1 MRLSQALALLP
12 LLLAV
17 ACQSPTDPP
26 TSAQH
31 CSVQR
36 AGVLPVRLDRGF
48 LLVPGALNHN
58 RVLLLVDTGAEASMV
73 TPQAEMEFGLDRDA
87 RRHTTLHGIG
97 GQITMVNARVASF
110 GVGDVEMMDL
120 SVAVGPLP
128 ALPATDPP
136 IGGLVGADYLSDYDV
151 DLDVPRHTI
160 TLYNVLGCGDGFS
173 PWQHAVSVM
182 PIRRQYKDLLTLDVT
197 VDGQTMDA
205 LLDSGARGTTI
216 SVAAA
221 QRLGLD
227 SATLAHDR
235 ATSEWGVDRNT
246 LASHLHQFG
255 ELRVG
260 REVFHGPH
268 LEVAPLLLPGAEMLL
283 GADYLRTRHVW
294 VSYATRRMFV
304 APPGQ

>member
-1 MRLSQALALLP
+1 MHLSQALALLP
-12 LLLAV
+12 LLLAA
-17 ACQSPTDPP
+17 ACQSPTDLPQ
-26 TSAQH
+26 TARH

-36 AGVLPVRLDRGF
+36 AGVLPVQLDRGF

-58 RVLLLVDTGAEASMV
+58 KVLLLVDTGAEASMV
-73 TPQAEMEFGLDRDA
+73 TPQAEMEFRLDRDG

-97 GQITMVNARVASF
+97 GQITMVNARVTSF
-110 GVGDVEMMDL
+110 GVGDVEMMDV
-120 SVAVGPLP
+120 SIAVGPLP

-151 DLDVPRHTI
+151 DLDVPHHTI
-160 TLYNVLGCGDGFS
+160 TLYNVQGCGEDFS
-173 PWQHAVSVM
+173 PWQHAVSVV

-197 VDGQTMDA
+197 VDGQTMNA

-216 SVAAA
+216 SAAAA
-221 QRLGLD
+221 QHLGLD
-227 SATLAHDR
+227 SAALAHDR
-235 ATSEWGVDRNT
+235 ATSELGVDRNT
-246 LASHLHQFG
+246 LASHLHQFD

-268 LEVAPLLLPGAEMLL
+268 LQVAPLLLPGAEMLL

>member
-1 MRLSQALALLP
+1 MRWSQAIAFLALL
-12 LLLAV
+12 LAA
-17 ACQSPTDPP
+17 ACQSPADPP
-26 TSAQH
+26 AAEQH

-58 RVLLLVDTGAEASMV
+58 GVLLLVDTGAEASIV
-73 TPQAEMEFGLDRDA
+73 TPQAEMEFGLDRDG

-97 GQITMVNARVASF
+97 GQITMVNPRVTSF
-110 GVGDVEMMDL
+110 TVGDIELMD
-120 SVAVGPLP
+120 VGMAVGPLP
-128 ALPATDPP
+128 AIPATDPP

-151 DLDVPRHTI
+151 GLDMPRHTI
-160 TLYNVLGCGDGFS
+160 TLYNVQGCGDDFA
-173 PWQHAVSVM
+173 PWQHAVSVV

-197 VDGQTMDA
+197 VDGQTMNA
-205 LLDSGARGTTI
+205 LLDSRARGTTI
-216 SVAAA
+216 SAAAA

-227 SATLAHDR
+227 GVALAHDR
-235 ATSEWGVDRNT
+235 ATSERGVDRNT

-260 REVFHGPH
+260 HEVFHGPH

-294 VSYATRRMFV
+294 LSYAMRRMFV